1 MKTHYLVV
9 GGLLFSLSAP
19 SAQGAGM
26 IIESI
31 KTHTESRP
39 SLRDR
44 AADRNV
50 QSAQRARQPRRTAPD
65 NPIEAYV
72 LRLLESLAGR

>member
-1 MKTHYLVV
+1 MKKTVLAMVLIP
-9 GGLLFSLSAP
+9 LLFA
-19 SAQGAGM
+19 AGPANAVGV
-26 IIESI
+26 IVTSI